1 MGEEKLVYIS
11 LMSSP
16 YDRIWRPYNYDDNL
30 VGGRPTPLKN
40 NEKWWSSSV
49 GIIIPN
55 IYMYIYVY
63 IYMEK

>member
-40 NEKWWSSSV
+40 NEK
-49 GIIIPN
+49 
-55 IYMYIYVY
+55 
-63 IYMEK
+63 